1 MLPRTEIENPMAWP
15 IDANKKRKMPSIR
28 LSHVSAY
35 WPPVVDSQSGSFD
48 SLQASPSSLFDP
60 AEEANVIV
68 SMIEIKAST
77 MKLTVG
83 RLGGLHQLG
92 SE

>member
-1 MLPRTEIENPMAWP
+1 
-15 IDANKKRKMPSIR
+15 
-28 LSHVSAY
+28 
-35 WPPVVDSQSGSFD
+35 VDSQSGSFE

-83 RLGGLHQLG
+83 RLGGLNRLG